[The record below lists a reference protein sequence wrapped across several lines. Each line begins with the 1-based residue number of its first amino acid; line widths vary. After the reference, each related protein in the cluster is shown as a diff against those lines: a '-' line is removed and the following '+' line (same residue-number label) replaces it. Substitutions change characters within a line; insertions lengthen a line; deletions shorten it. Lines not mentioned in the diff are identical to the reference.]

1 MKYIVSA
8 VIVGVW
14 LGSGTTLSA
23 QPQPVTHLTLGVTAG
38 GGGAQLWDDETRL
51 GSGPLI
57 TGGVVAGI
65 GDQVLVSGSVDWFQ
79 HKRSLTYLAADGH
92 VASGFARLT
101 YVFGSSDGRVRP
113 IVGAGLGVLRS
124 TGTLKTPSFST
135 GGPTPTP
142 PVLRVETPWA
152 VTRPAWD
159 IHGGV
164 RVGLAPRFVLEP
176 EVRWRSTFGSA
187 GNTSGI
193 EPPLLGVQGLVS
205 LEWRFN

>member
-1 MKYIVSA
+1 MKYIVSTLL
-8 VIVGVW
+8 VGAW
-14 LGSGTTLSA
+14 LGFGTTLSA
-23 QPQPVTHLTLGVTAG
+23 QPPAAPHVTLGVTAG

-57 TGGVVAGI
+57 TGGVVVGL
-65 GDQVLVSGSVDWFQ
+65 GDHLLLSGSADLSQ

-101 YVFGSSDGRVRP
+101 FLMGSSDARVRP

-124 TGTLKTPSFST
+124 TGTLKTPSFPTS
-135 GGPTPTP
+135 GPSLTP
-142 PVLRVETPWA
+142 PVLSVETPWA

-164 RVGLAPRFVLEP
+164 RVGLAPRLVVQP

-205 LEWRFN
+205 L

>member
-1 MKYIVSA
+1 MKSIVA
-8 VIVGVW
+8 GVMVGVW
-14 LGSGTTLSA
+14 LGIGTTLSA
-23 QPQPVTHLTLGVTAG
+23 QSPTHSTLRLAVG
-38 GGGAQLWDDETRL
+38 GGGAHLWDDETRL

-57 TGGVVAGI
+57 TGGVVAGH
-65 GDQVLVSGSVDWFQ
+65 GDHMLVSGSLDWSQ
-79 HKRSLTYLAADGH
+79 HKRSLTYLATDGH

-124 TGTLKTPSFST
+124 TGTLKTPSFPT

-142 PVLRVETPWA
+142 PVLGVETRWA

-159 IHGGV
+159 LHGGL
-164 RVGLAPRFVLEP
+164 RAGLAPRLVLQP
-176 EVRWRSTFGSA
+176 EVRWRSTFGSN

-193 EPPLLGVQGLVS
+193 EPPLLNVQGLLS